1 MQAAELK
8 VFVESLKGKVK
19 QYTILKAGGSRHAA
33 SMSFGVG
40 VLIHCLIVYL
50 SSHLLSSYL
59 PISLK
64 IATFSET
71 GERLGSCASWAPQNE
86 QISADVKVAW
96 KFHLISDEEFIKF
109 KKNLAFEYR
118 KQG

>member
-1 MQAAELK
+1 M
-8 VFVESLKGKVK
+8 K

-50 SSHLLSSYL
+50 SSHLHL

-71 GERLGSCASWAPQNE
+71 GERLGSCASWVSQNE

-96 KFHLISDEEFIKF
+96 KSHLISDEEFIKF

-118 KQG
+118 EQG

>member
-40 VLIHCLIVYL
+40 VLIYCLIVFSL
-50 SSHLLSSYL
+50 TLIISPYL
-59 PISLK
+59 P
-64 IATFSET
+64 
-71 GERLGSCASWAPQNE
+71 
-86 QISADVKVAW
+86 
-96 KFHLISDEEFIKF
+96 
-109 KKNLAFEYR
+109 
-118 KQG
+118 